1 MTSPPETNGDTRI
14 RAEVTWRKSLSS
26 GDNPTYNYPQD
37 APAPDRIKLHL
48 QPPTKFPTQLAFEVK
63 PNGRYALGDLLQYHD
78 ENFVRIAYQALLRR
92 APDEGG
98 LKAYLALLRNGAA
111 KVDILGWLSDSP
123 EGRSNGV
130 HVDGL
135 PLALLVRKIGR
146 WPAVGHL
153 VQIVAALWNLPTLER
168 NQRVLENRVIQLTEI
183 SQANIQ
189 ESLPVF
195 HGALQSLERGYN
207 QLVTFT
213 ASKPGHNALSELRS
227 SLNDV
232 KSSIEWMR
240 VSADSTKTDYTAL
253 EAAQT
258 RYSAELEKVNQSVL
272 ALSQSKAS
280 TSSLDEARLSLI
292 KSIESKAERSEI
304 SSLSNQL
311 LQVVE
316 RSISSLQGTIAT
328 VDQAKADRVS
338 LDSMRANT
346 DALAAQASNFKRNLL
361 DQERRLGYLLTE
373 ARKRLPE
380 PISTPQ
386 IESMLKEQAHVLDS
400 MYASF
405 EDRFRGTRADIRQR
419 QTIYIPLVRQA
430 QAGSSDSPVVDLGC
444 GRGEWLE
451 LLRDEGLIARG
462 VDLNRVFLASCREMA
477 LDVTEQD
484 AVAFLSNIKSD
495 SVGAVT
501 AFHLVEHLPHKILI
515 ALFDEALR
523 VLKPSG
529 IVIFETPNPENLLV
543 GACNF
548 YTDFTHINPLPPEPL
563 RFLLEARGFVTTEIK
578 RVHPFGHFKDLE
590 VMAPELARF
599 FTGAQDYALI
609 GYKA

>member
-1 MTSPPETNGDTRI
+1 MTSPPETNVDTLMKRI

-37 APAPDRIKLHL
+37 APPPDPIKLHL
-48 QPPTKFPTQLAFEVK
+48 PPPTKFPTQLAFEVK
-63 PNGRYALGDLLQYHD
+63 PNGRYTLGNLLQYHD

-98 LKAYLALLRNGAA
+98 LEAYLALLRNGAA
-111 KVDILGWLSDSP
+111 KVDVLGWLSDSP
-123 EGRSNGV
+123 EGRSKGV

-135 PLALLVRKIGR
+135 RLALLVRKIGR
-146 WPAVGHL
+146 WPVVGHL
-153 VQIVAALWNLPTLER
+153 VQIIAALWNLPTLER

-183 SQANIQ
+183 SQTNIQ

-195 HGALQSLERGYN
+195 RGALQSLERGYN
-207 QLVTFT
+207 ELATFT

-227 SLNDV
+227 SINDV
-232 KSSIEWMR
+232 KISIEWMR
-240 VSADSTKTDYTAL
+240 VYADSNKTDYAAL
-253 EAAQT
+253 EATQT
-258 RYSAELEKVNQSVL
+258 RYSAELDKVNQS
-272 ALSQSKAS
+272 
-280 TSSLDEARLSLI
+280 
-292 KSIESKAERSEI
+292 IESKVERSEI
-304 SSLSNQL
+304 SSLSTHL

-338 LDSMRANT
+338 LD
-346 DALAAQASNFKRNLL
+346 ALAAQTSNFKRNLL

-386 IESMLKEQAHVLDS
+386 IESMLKEEAHVLDS

-405 EDRFRGTRADIRQR
+405 EDQFRGTRADIRQR

-477 LDVTEQD
+477 LEVSEQD

-523 VLKPSG
+523 VLKPGG

>member
-1 MTSPPETNGDTRI
+1 MTSPPETNVDTRI
-14 RAEVTWRKSLSS
+14 SAEVTWRKSLSS
-26 GDNPTYNYPQD
+26 GDNPAYNYPHE
-37 APAPDRIKLHL
+37 APPPDRIKLHL
-48 QPPTKFPTQLAFEVK
+48 QPPTKFSTQLAFEVK
-63 PNGRYALGDLLQYHD
+63 PNGRYTLGDLLQYHD

-111 KVDILGWLSDSP
+111 KVEVLGWLSDSP

-135 PLALLVRKIGR
+135 RLALLVRKIGR
-146 WPAVGHL
+146 WPLVGRF
-153 VQIVAALWNLPTLER
+153 VQIIAALWNLPTLER

-183 SQANIQ
+183 SQVNIQ

-195 HGALQSLERGYN
+195 HRALQSLERGYN

-227 SLNDV
+227 S
-232 KSSIEWMR
+232 
-240 VSADSTKTDYTAL
+240 
-253 EAAQT
+253 
-258 RYSAELEKVNQSVL
+258 
-272 ALSQSKAS
+272 S
-280 TSSLDEARLSLI
+280 TSNLDEARLSLI

-316 RSISSLQGTIAT
+316 RSISSLQSTIAT

-386 IESMLKEQAHVLDS
+386 IESILKEEAHVFDS

-501 AFHLVEHLPHKILI
+501 AFHLVEHLPHKRLI

-590 VMAPELARF
+590 VMAPELAGF